1 MPHIEPTPGQLQAA
15 FTHARKA
22 DWPEQLDDALAHP
35 LYGRLVRM
43 NAMALAEGQDPFAG
57 QRVHHRPEVI
67 APEPPHPAEPPAP
80 RIERPRRQVNKPRR
94 AAPQRPLPQLPLIDR
109 KRAAGGDDD

>member
-15 FTHARKA
+15 FAHARKPH
-22 DWPEQLDDALAHP
+22 WPDRLDDALAHP

-43 NAMALAEGQDPFAG
+43 NAMVLAEGRDPFAA
-57 QRVHHRPEVI
+57 QRINHRPVVI

-80 RIERPRRQVNKPRR
+80 RIERPRRPAKPRR
-94 AAPQRPLPQLPLIDR
+94 AAPTKALPQLPLIDR
-109 KRAAGGDDD
+109 KRAAGGDDN